1 MNQYPRSPD
10 NQRVPLPFV
19 PPRPVSDVTLS
30 QHVADKNDPH
40 ETLKQVN
47 QVRIVAFLP
56 GDLTQY
62 NGGDLVIVHTTGLCY
77 RVVVDAGGSKS
88 LKNIPFQFAAPLD
101 GKEFSL
107 RTDDEKTFALGS
119 IIESLGGQAR
129 V

>member
-19 PPRPVSDVTLS
+19 PPRPYPGETLA
-30 QHVADKNDPH
+30 QHVGNKNDPH
-40 ETLKQVN
+40 GTLAKAK

-56 GDLTQY
+56 GDLSPY
-62 NGGDLVIVHTTGLCY
+62 NDGDLVIVYTTGLCY
-77 RVVVDAGGSKS
+77 RVAVEGDTRNLLALNLHYV
-88 LKNIPFQFAAPLD
+88 APLS

-107 RTDDEKTFALGS
+107 RTDDDKTFALGS
-119 IIESLGGQAR
+119 IIEALGGQAR